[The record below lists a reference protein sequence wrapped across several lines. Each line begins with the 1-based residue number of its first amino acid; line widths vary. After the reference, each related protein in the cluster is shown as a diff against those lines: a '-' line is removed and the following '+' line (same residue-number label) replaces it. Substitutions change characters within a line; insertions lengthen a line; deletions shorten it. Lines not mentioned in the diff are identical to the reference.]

1 MLKRSVGGDASIFAL
16 EQHFSSWPCDYIH
29 TNEKSSVGEGGPSE
43 HQGIKMKEIFTSWP
57 LASYERISPKETRT
71 KVKSLLHLTT
81 TDICSL
87 LSSCTNSPA
96 TSNPSQFPHP
106 QPHDHPQKQDHTEK
120 RLTIHTEARQE
131 KAELGQIAV
140 GFLGKISQGPEQNR
154 EKAEIQNIKP
164 QEVSGFYHGV
174 LVNPQQLAASSSGPP
189 GRSSRSRERA
199 TLGRFMAVFLKRPA
213 EEKEEAERAVE
224 EEYSLSRN
232 PYLSDV
238 SRVKELLYRVLPM
251 AFLQYTFSEKMW
263 EINDRHQ
270 YESSPS
276 KSKPPF
282 GGKLLWKGNEHLQ
295 GINNQLP
302 PVSAHTSPPPTRH
315 AYSVPPDSG
324 SSPDLPLHPHTQS
337 QLQLSPACGP
347 GSLNCS
353 YYSKLSP
360 SPSTFPF
367 LLSFDENNEE
377 SEEHKVEKEKV
388 KWDP

>member
-1 MLKRSVGGDASIFAL
+1 
-16 EQHFSSWPCDYIH
+16 WPCDYIH

-43 HQGIKMKEIFTSWP
+43 HQGIKVKEIFTSWP
-57 LASYERISPKETRT
+57 LASYERISPKETREGIW
-71 KVKSLLHLTT
+71 SLSSASAQGSRLLPA
-81 TDICSL
+81 SALL
-87 LSSCTNSPA
+87 LSISRYIP
-96 TSNPSQFPHP
+96 TSIDPTRVTTQSQNMG
-106 QPHDHPQKQDHTEK
+106 DY
-120 RLTIHTEARQE
+120 
-131 KAELGQIAV
+131 G
-140 GFLGKISQGPEQNR
+140 S
-154 EKAEIQNIKP
+154 EIQNIKP

-189 GRSSRSRERA
+189 GRSSRSRAMRMTLSFPPLPQTVRHLWAFLTVYPSKADIQGLGFQGPVSSLVFGVRLTRA
-199 TLGRFMAVFLKRPA
+199 PALQYNLIRKAMVKEATQCVAFPSFM
-213 EEKEEAERAVE
+213 ERAVE

-302 PVSAHTSPPPTRH
+302 PVSAHTSPPPPIRH

-367 LLSFDENNEE
+367 LLSLDENNEE

-388 KWDP
+388 KWNP